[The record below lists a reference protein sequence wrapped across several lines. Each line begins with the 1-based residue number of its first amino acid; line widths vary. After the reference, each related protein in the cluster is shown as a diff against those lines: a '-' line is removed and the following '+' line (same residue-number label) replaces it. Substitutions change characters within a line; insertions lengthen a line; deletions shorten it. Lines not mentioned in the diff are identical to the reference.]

1 MCALVCLDLPRIR
14 TVHSH
19 HIITPT
25 MPPGDQPKR
34 RLSTT
39 SSRQPTSIQDI
50 FIGVGLQLSPQPDI
64 PEGQED
70 PGRDLEYS
78 AVIHDGT
85 GILDSETFHTTYFTY
100 GKDEDGLA
108 AEMKRVARDMLD
120 LLRAVQTNR
129 QVNVSDPSTF

>member
-1 MCALVCLDLPRIR
+1 
-14 TVHSH
+14 
-19 HIITPT
+19 
-25 MPPGDQPKR
+25 MPPGEPPKR

-39 SSRQPTSIQDI
+39 SSRQPTTIQDI

-64 PEGQED
+64 PEGHED

-85 GILDSETFHTTYFTY
+85 GILDSETFHTTFFTF

-108 AEMKRVARDMLD
+108 AEMKRVTRDMLY
-120 LLRAVQTNR
+120 LLRAIQTNR
-129 QVNVSDPSTF
+129 QVNVSDPLKF